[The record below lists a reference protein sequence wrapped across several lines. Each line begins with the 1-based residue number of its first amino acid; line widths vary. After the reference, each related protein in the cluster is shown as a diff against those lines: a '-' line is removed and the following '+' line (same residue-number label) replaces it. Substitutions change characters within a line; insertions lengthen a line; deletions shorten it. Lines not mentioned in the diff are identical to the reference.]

1 MWTNQELK
9 EKANNYAEEKVIN
22 ILKEALAKV
31 YADGYR
37 DGYKDCEDEITTNL
51 QDDETEFVDLGLPS
65 GTLWAKEYEK
75 TGDNFLYLPYFQAKG
90 YNLPTRTQ
98 WEELVKYCKWGWCG
112 KVFRCTGRN
121 GGIIDFPKTGKIDTT
136 FENGGNAYLW
146 LLEESLDDENNAYA
160 YIYNATPQDIGSCFM
175 GYRLPIR
182 QVKVK

>member
-1 MWTNQELK
+1 MKELDNISANYAAG
-9 EKANNYAEEKVIN
+9 KAN
-22 ILKEALAKV
+22 EAIDKAIAQA

-37 DGYKDCEDEITTNL
+37 DGYKDREEDFPVDLRDNK
-51 QDDETEFVDLGLPS
+51 TEYVDLGLPS

-75 TGDNFLYLPYFQAKG
+75 TDDNFLYLPYLQAKG